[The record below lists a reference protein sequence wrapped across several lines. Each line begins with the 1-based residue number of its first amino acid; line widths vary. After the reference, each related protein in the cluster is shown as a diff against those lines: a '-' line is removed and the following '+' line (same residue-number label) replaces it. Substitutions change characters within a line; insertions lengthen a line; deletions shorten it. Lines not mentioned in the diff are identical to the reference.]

1 MCFVSV
7 RCNLLMNLLTG
18 ATDDEDEDSLKVNE
32 SKTRTSMRILA
43 KLETLQS
50 LPDTSLRL
58 QMQNEKSEVESTSE
72 NNTLLKV
79 SCA

>member
-1 MCFVSV
+1 
-7 RCNLLMNLLTG
+7 MNLLTG

>member
-1 MCFVSV
+1 MCFVSA

-18 ATDDEDEDSLKVNE
+18 ATDDEDEDSLRVNE

-50 LPDTSLRL
+50 LPDTSMRL
-58 QMQNEKSEVESTSE
+58 QTQNEKSEVESTSE
-72 NNTLLKV
+72 NNTLLKA
-79 SCA
+79 SHG